1 MPPAIRFSKEQ
12 IVEAAVALVQEE
24 GAAALNARAVARRLG
39 CSTQPLFREFETM
52 AQLKTAVIERAEEV
66 YDRYIEASKQ
76 DAVAPYK
83 ATGLA
88 YIRFARE
95 QGELFK
101 LLFMRDRRGEVISKE
116 MQDHNMDYILDRIMD
131 VTGYTR
137 EQALTFHLI
146 MWIYVH
152 GLAAMV
158 ATHYQDFTDEELHR
172 LLSGQFEAVKR
183 GFKTGP

>member
-12 IVEAAVALVQEE
+12 IVNAAVALVQEE
-24 GAAALNARAVARRLG
+24 GAAALNARAVACRLG

-52 AQLKTAVIERAEEV
+52 AQLKAAVIERAEQV
-66 YDRYIEASKQ
+66 YDGYIEDSKQ
-76 DAVAPYK
+76 NAGAPYK

-101 LLFMRDRRGEVISKE
+101 LLFMRDRRGEAVSKE
-116 MQDHNMDYILDRIMD
+116 MQDHNMNYILDSIVA
-131 VTGYTR
+131 VTGYSR

-158 ATHYQDFTDEELHR
+158 ATHYQDFSEDELQR
-172 LLSGQFEAVKR
+172 LLTEQFEAVKR
-183 GFKTGP
+183 GFKTGS